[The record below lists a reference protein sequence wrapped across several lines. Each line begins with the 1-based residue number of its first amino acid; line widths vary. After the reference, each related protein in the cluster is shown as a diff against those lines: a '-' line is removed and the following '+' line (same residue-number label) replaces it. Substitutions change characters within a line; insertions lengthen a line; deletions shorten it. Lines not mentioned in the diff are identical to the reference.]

1 MRTKQYTNIN
11 ILQQTIYKKVLDS
24 DIKIL
29 ELDDA
34 VALPFVYLD
43 SGAIRRAGGILD
55 KENNFVEE
63 SGSRQG
69 YLKYGKAYNIDD
81 SKVEFVDEEV
91 IWFGYYYSHWGHF
104 IIELIGRMWAL
115 LDNYNNQKIVYV
127 SQDGDSFSGVF
138 LEFMSY
144 LGVPKENIVKID
156 KPTRFSKIIIPDYS
170 ATEYHYSD
178 KYIRLIDKVISGSDY
193 ENCDFPINEN
203 IYLSRKKVKDSKI
216 KDFGESEIEN
226 KFLENCF
233 VSVSPEKLSLR
244 EQISLWNKSK
254 NIVCI
259 NGTLP
264 LNIIFTREKINL
276 IVLNKTNI
284 IHEALISI
292 HSVFDKAEITYID
305 VFYDKYKSLTKNIG
319 VGPFFLHLSPQLK
332 DFFKDNQFKTFKNS
346 SIETIKMKTYLL
358 KYKIFKIYGDYYYLL
373 PKYYYKLK
381 KKFT

>member
-11 ILQQTIYKKVLDS
+11 ILQQTKYKKVLDS
-24 DIKIL
+24 DLKIL

-43 SGAIRRAGGILD
+43 SGAIRRAGGILY

-69 YLKYGKAYNIDD
+69 YLKYGKAYDFDD

-91 IWFGYYYSHWGHF
+91 IWLGYYYSHWGHF
-104 IIELIGRMWAL
+104 IIELVGRMWVL
-115 LDNYNNQKIVYV
+115 LDNYNNQKIIYI
-127 SQDGDSFSGVF
+127 SQDGDSFGGVF

-144 LGVPKENIVKID
+144 LGVPKENIIKIE
-156 KPTRFSKIIIPDYS
+156 KPTRFSKVIIPDYS

-178 KYIRLIDKVISGSDY
+178 QYIRLIDKVISGSDY
-193 ENCDFPINEN
+193 ENCNFPINEN

-226 KFLENCF
+226 KFLENGF

-244 EQISLWNKSK
+244 EQISLWNRTK

-264 LNIIFTREKINL
+264 LNIIFTREKVNV

-284 IHEALISI
+284 VHEALISI

-305 VFYDKYKSLTKNIG
+305 V
-319 VGPFFLHLSPQLK
+319 
-332 DFFKDNQFKTFKNS
+332 
-346 SIETIKMKTYLL
+346 
-358 KYKIFKIYGDYYYLL
+358 
-373 PKYYYKLK
+373 
-381 KKFT
+381 